1 MSYKWYTEFFGYM
14 LFSVSIIRRIFLM
27 RRSRCSSSTVMK
39 VFSLLFT
46 THSCYTEIYLAFRRC
61 NCSFNSTVVEKQNW
75 VLWSQIPCSCHQTS
89 ETHYTNAVNWEKK
102 NSNSYNQKKFPI
114 WYLSLIN
121 LQNSLKFP
129 SDCEHICWHH
139 FPQFICYKIMLHFQ
153 I

>member
-1 MSYKWYTEFFGYM
+1 MPYKWYTEFFGYM

-27 RRSRCSSSTVMK
+27 RRSRCSSSTVIK

-46 THSCYTEIYLAFRRC
+46 THSCYTEIYLAFCRC
-61 NCSFNSTVVEKQNW
+61 NCSFNNTVAEKQNW

-89 ETHYTNAVNWEKK
+89 ETRYTNAVNWEKTAIHIIER
-102 NSNSYNQKKFPI
+102 NFQFDIFP
-114 WYLSLIN
+114 SLICKTA
-121 LQNSLKFP
+121 SFP

-139 FPQFICYKIMLHFQ
+139 FPQFICYKITKLHFQ